1 MDLRDEV
8 LTVLLAASPIVE
20 LRGAIPF
27 AIVNGLPL
35 FKSYI
40 LSILGNM
47 LPVVPLF
54 FLFDF
59 LFKKLIRVKI
69 IGKVLSWWFAKIEK
83 KSRKVS
89 LWGYLGLIVFVAIPF
104 PTTGAWTGTLVARLL
119 NFSLSKTVLAVFC
132 GVLFSGI
139 IVSLATLGVRVLF

>member
-1 MDLRDEV
+1 MDIRVEV
-8 LTVLLAASPIVE
+8 LTVLLAASPVVE

-40 LSILGNM
+40 LSVLGNM

-59 LFKKLIRVKI
+59 LFKKLIKFKI
-69 IGKVLSWWFAKIEK
+69 IGKALSWWFASIKK
-83 KSRKVS
+83 KSKEIS
-89 LWGYLGLIVFVAIPF
+89 IWGYLGLIVFVAIPF

-119 NFSLSKTVLAVFC
+119 NFSLFKTLLAVLC

>member
-1 MDLRDEV
+1 MDLRAEV
-8 LTVLLAASPIVE
+8 LTVLLAASPVVE

-27 AIVNGLPL
+27 AVVNGLPL

-47 LPVVPLF
+47 LPVIPLF

-59 LFKKLIRVKI
+59 LFKKLIKFKI
-69 IGKVLSWWFAKIEK
+69 IGKALSWWFASIKK
-83 KSRKVS
+83 KSKEIS
-89 LWGYLGLIVFVAIPF
+89 IWGYLGLIIFVAIPF
-104 PTTGAWTGTLVARLL
+104 PTTGAWTGTFVARLL